1 MTAARSPLARGVY
14 AVVLILACALPAQAC
29 AADEA
34 RARLQVQTG
43 PLTGT
48 RYYDADTAWPDLAVG
63 QPVRLVREVSNPH
76 DSNAISVYSREHRL
90 GYVPRRANGI
100 LAWSLDRGDPLQ
112 ARIRRLAR
120 GRAPRIDIE
129 VYVE

>member
-1 MTAARSPLARGVY
+1 MSGLFRRC
-14 AVVLILACALPAQAC
+14 IC
-29 AADEA
+29 AAIVGIPHALMSPTGVAGEA

-43 PLTGT
+43 PLMGT
-48 RYYDADTAWPDLAVG
+48 RYYDAEAAWAELEIG
-63 QPVRLVREVSNPH
+63 QPVSLMREPSNSH
-76 DSNAISVYSREHRL
+76 DSNAISVYSGGLRL

-112 ARIRRLAR
+112 ARIRRLGR

>member
-1 MTAARSPLARGVY
+1 MNRIRLSAAHAAVLAIASALLSPAGV
-14 AVVLILACALPAQAC
+14 AN
-29 AADEA
+29 EA

-43 PLTGT
+43 PLVGT
-48 RYYDADTAWPDLAVG
+48 RYYDAEAAWPALEVG
-63 QPVRLVREVSNPH
+63 QPVVLLREPSNSH
-76 DSNAISVYSREHRL
+76 DSNAISVHSAGRRL

-120 GRAPRIDIE
+120 GRAPRIEIE

>member
-1 MTAARSPLARGVY
+1 MNRPRHAAANA
-14 AVVLILACALPAQAC
+14 AVFAIACALLSPAGVAN
-29 AADEA
+29 ET

-43 PLTGT
+43 PLVGT
-48 RYYDADTAWPDLAVG
+48 RYYEAEAAWQGLEVG
-63 QPVRLVREVSNPH
+63 HPVVLIREPSNSH
-76 DSNAISVYSREHRL
+76 DSNAISVYSAGRRL
-90 GYVPRRANGI
+90 GYVPRRVNGI

-120 GRAPRIDIE
+120 GRAPRIEIE